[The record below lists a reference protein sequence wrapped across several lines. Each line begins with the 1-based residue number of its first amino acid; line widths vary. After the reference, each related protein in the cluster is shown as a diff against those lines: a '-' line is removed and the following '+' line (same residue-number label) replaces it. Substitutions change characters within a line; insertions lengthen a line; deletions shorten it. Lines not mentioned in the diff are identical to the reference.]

1 MSKVRNWK
9 TASFQFLL
17 QNTTRTNRLERT
29 RINIISCF
37 HNANRLITAKIRS
50 IPDTTKTFFDFNIK
64 ERLKRQ
70 KIAK

>member
-17 QNTTRTNRLERT
+17 QNTTRTNQLEKT

-37 HNANRLITAKIRS
+37 HNANRLITAKIR
-50 IPDTTKTFFDFNIK
+50 
-64 ERLKRQ
+64 
-70 KIAK
+70 

>member
-37 HNANRLITAKIRS
+37 HNANRLISIILNFRIWLKYGRS
-50 IPDTTKTFFDFNIK
+50 KSSRSSTP
-64 ERLKRQ
+64 
-70 KIAK
+70 

>member
-17 QNTTRTNRLERT
+17 QNTTRTNWLERT

-37 HNANRLITAKIRS
+37 HNANRLIS
-50 IPDTTKTFFDFNIK
+50 IILLLYLT
-64 ERLKRQ
+64 
-70 KIAK
+70 IALYRYQA

>member
-37 HNANRLITAKIRS
+37 HNANRLIS
-50 IPDTTKTFFDFNIK
+50 IILNF
-64 ERLKRQ
+64 RMWLKYGLRV
-70 KIAK
+70 KSSKSSTP